1 MAAKVN
7 DMCRLLQNEE
17 RTEERERRCAVLATN
32 QKIKKQKVCSACV
45 VLKLQETTAIGVAIQ
60 SGVTRW
66 VPGRWP
72 CCRRRSTCA
81 LGRSGGG
88 SGGSRRRRGLAA
100 KDLLQAGAASMRTCD
115 PHSPPHTYPAQKS
128 NFCKQIKYRRSKPPQ
143 SLLLKQAISG
153 GYLSMIFF
161 KKFLYFGP

>member
-1 MAAKVN
+1 MICADSCKMRNVRRSVN
-7 DMCRLLQNEE
+7 EGMQCLQQTKN
-17 RTEERERRCAVLATN
+17 
-32 QKIKKQKVCSACV
+32 IKKQKVCSACV

-60 SGVTRW
+60 SGVTPW

-115 PHSPPHTYPAQKS
+115 PHSPPHTYPVQKTTLANKLS
-128 NFCKQIKYRRSKPPQ
+128 IGGQSHRNPPH
-143 SLLLKQAISG
+143 ANEYG
-153 GYLSMIFF
+153 GLSSRWPPPVFA
-161 KKFLYFGP
+161 

>member
-1 MAAKVN
+1 MICADSCNMRNVRRSVN
-7 DMCRLLQNEE
+7 EGMQCLQQTKN
-17 RTEERERRCAVLATN
+17 
-32 QKIKKQKVCSACV
+32 IKKQKVCSACV

-60 SGVTRW
+60 SGVTPW

-128 NFCKQIKYRRSKPPQ
+128 NFCRQIKYRRSKPPQ
-143 SLLLKQAISG
+143 SLVNDILLKE
-153 GYLSMIFF
+153 
-161 KKFLYFGP
+161 FLYFGP